1 MKRRLLCFF
10 VTFVLSFSFNLNA
23 QNDFNLES
31 ITVED
36 INNSELL
43 SQLSQ
48 KDIPEVLPLPEPDK
62 GSKPDTNVKKDW
74 TIMVFMNAKNDLAE
88 SHLLGLVGKWAEK
101 DLKEMERIGST
112 GKVHVVVELGLKGK
126 GSKRMYV
133 LKKEGHWPVAHGGS
147 QVLEE
152 FPNADM
158 GDYKRAIDFIKWAKT
173 NFPAKKYF
181 FILWNHGLGWID
193 PNMNR
198 QDTIQ
203 PTTPQG
209 PGNDKGIAFDTE
221 TKNYIRTKQM
231 GEILKQAG
239 GVDFYASN
247 ACLMQMA
254 EVAYE
259 MKDYT
264 DLIIG
269 SEEVMLAYGFEYD
282 KLITFMDS
290 NPNVTAEQ
298 MSSYM
303 INWYR
308 EFYANGINLGPINV
322 PLTSI
327 GATLS
332 TIRPKTLNELPGHL
346 SHFASAVMNNNET
359 EAVTYAVRDVIRFI
373 LDPKNDPKKQIASYG
388 DLYDFA
394 KLVSERAKS
403 QDTKQ
408 KAYELMN
415 FISGKLVMAKIGI
428 NGDYENGYDYT
439 KVGGIAIE
447 LTRRAKKLPPNFDQI
462 FETKYSDLSLSQAS
476 LWDEFVQWTDKVW
489 QATP

>member
-1 MKRRLLCFF
+1 MK
-10 VTFVLSFSFNLNA
+10 N
-23 QNDFNLES
+23 
-31 ITVED
+31 I
-36 INNSELL
+36 EL
-43 SQLSQ
+43 
-48 KDIPEVLPLPEPDK
+48 PDK
-62 GSKPDTNVKKDW
+62 GILDWIRPDGPKPDPKVTRDW

-101 DLKEMERIGST
+101 DLKEMEKVGST
-112 GKVHVVVELGLKGK
+112 EKINVVVELGLKGK
-126 GSKRMYV
+126 GSKRMYIR
-133 LKKEGHWPVAHGGS
+133 KKALLGGS
-147 QVLEE
+147 QTMAE
-152 FPNADM
+152 FPDADM
-158 GDYKRAIDFIKWAKT
+158 GDYKRAIDFVKWAKT
-173 NFPAKKYF
+173 NFPAKRYF
-181 FILWNHGLGWID
+181 FILWNHGLGWLD

-198 QDTIQ
+198 PDPVTPVTPAG
-203 PTTPQG
+203 PT
-209 PGNDKGIAFDTE
+209 NSKGIAFDEE

-231 GEILKQAG
+231 GEILKAAG

-254 EVAYE
+254 EIAYE

-282 KLITFMDS
+282 KLISFMDS

-298 MSSYM
+298 MSAYM

-332 TIRPKTLNELPGHL
+332 TLMPKALDELPYHL
-346 SHFASAVMNNNET
+346 SQFAQTTMDNNET
-359 EAVTYAVRDVIRFI
+359 DAVKYAIQDVIRFV
-373 LDPKNDPKKQIASYG
+373 LDPKNDAKKQLTSFG

-394 KLVSERAKS
+394 RLVSERAKS
-403 QDTKQ
+403 PDTKQ
-408 KAYELMN
+408 KAVELMN

-428 NGDYENGYDYT
+428 NGDQENGYDYT
-439 KVGGIAIE
+439 KAGGIAIE

-462 FETKYSDLSLSQAS
+462 FETKYSDLSMSQAG
-476 LWDEFVQWTDKVW
+476 LWDEFVTWTDKVW
-489 QATP
+489 KQ

>member
-1 MKRRLLCFF
+1 MIKKHLLAAVAF
-10 VTFVLSFSFNLNA
+10 VFIFSRDLNA
-23 QNDFNLES
+23 QNGFNLES
-31 ITVED
+31 ITVNDIKNARGMEQED
-36 INNSELL
+36 LAAG
-43 SQLSQ
+43 
-48 KDIPEVLPLPEPDK
+48 LPAPEPDRV
-62 GSKPDTNVKKDW
+62 SKPDTKVEKEW

-88 SHLLGLVGKWAEK
+88 SHFLGLVGKWAEK
-101 DLKEMERIGST
+101 DLKEMEKIGST
-112 GKVHVVVELGLKGK
+112 EKTNVVVELGLKGK
-126 GSKRMYV
+126 GSKRLYV
-133 LKKEGHWPVAHGGS
+133 LKKKQGASARGGS
-147 QVLEE
+147 QVIEE
-152 FPNADM
+152 FPDADM

-173 NFPAKKYF
+173 NYPAKRYF

-193 PNMNR
+193 PNMHK
-198 QDTIQ
+198 QDAIT
-203 PTTPQG
+203 PTTPG
-209 PGNDKGIAFDTE
+209 LGDSGKGIAFDTE

-282 KLITFMDS
+282 KLISFMDS
-290 NPNVTAEQ
+290 NPKVTAEQ
-298 MSSYM
+298 MSAHL

-308 EFYANGINLGPINV
+308 EFYAHGINLGPINI
-322 PLTSI
+322 PLTAI

-332 TIRPKTLNELPGHL
+332 TIRPRALNELPLHL
-346 SHFASAVMNNNET
+346 SQFASAVMNNNET

-394 KLVSERAKS
+394 KLVGERAKS
-403 QDTKQ
+403 PDTKQ
-408 KAYELMN
+408 KARDLMG

-428 NGDYENGYDYT
+428 NGDQENGYDYT
-439 KVGGIAIE
+439 QVGGIAIE
-447 LTRRAKKLPPNFDQI
+447 VTRRAKKLPPNFDQI
-462 FETKYSDLSLSQAS
+462 SETKYSDLALSQAS

-489 QATP
+489 QAAP

>member
-1 MKRRLLCFF
+1 MKTRLISFL
-10 VTFVLSFSFNLNA
+10 VTFIISFSFNLNA

-36 INNSELL
+36 INNSEFL
-43 SQLSQ
+43 SQ
-48 KDIPEVLPLPEPDK
+48 DIPDILPLEINK
-62 GSKPDTNVKKDW
+62 GPKPDINVKKDW

-88 SHLLGLVGKWAEK
+88 SHLFGLVGKWAEK
-101 DLKEMERIGST
+101 DLKEMEKIGST
-112 GKVHVVVELGLKGK
+112 KRIHVVVELGLKGK

-133 LKKEGHWPVAHGGS
+133 MKKNGGLFGGGGS
-147 QVLEE
+147 QVLAE
-152 FPNADM
+152 FPDADM

-173 NFPAKKYF
+173 NFPAKRYF
-181 FILWNHGLGWID
+181 FILWNHGLGWLD

-198 QDTIQ
+198 QDIIR
-203 PTTPQG
+203 PTTPLEG
-209 PGNDKGIAFDTE
+209 PNNGKGIAFDTD

-269 SEEVMLAYGFEYD
+269 SEEVMLAYGFDYD
-282 KLITFMDS
+282 KLISFMDS
-290 NPNVTAEQ
+290 NPNVTPEQ
-298 MSSYM
+298 MSAYL

-308 EFYANGINLGPINV
+308 EFYANGINLGPINI
-322 PLTSI
+322 PLTMI

-332 TIRPKTLNELPGHL
+332 TIRPKALNELPEHL
-346 SHFASAVMNNNET
+346 SQFAASVMNNNET
-359 EAVTYAVRDVIRFI
+359 EAVNYAIRDVIRFI
-373 LDPKNDPKKQIASYG
+373 LDPKNDPKKQITSYG

-394 KLVSERAKS
+394 KLISERAKS

-408 KAYELMN
+408 KASNLMN
-415 FISGKLVMAKIGI
+415 FISGKLIIAKIGI
-428 NGDYENGYDYT
+428 NGDQENGFDYT
-439 KVGGIAIE
+439 KVGGISIE
-447 LTRRAKKLPPNFDQI
+447 LTRRIKKPLPNFDQI
-462 FETKYSDLSLSQAS
+462 FETKYSDLSLSKAS

-489 QATP
+489 QSTP